1 MEQKRLHTLLVELD
15 QELKSAGSL
24 DTRSQELVAR
34 LLADIRQLD
43 VPADPSEQQSAE
55 ARLRE
60 LVLRFE
66 SDHPRLSG
74 AIGQVADALGKL
86 GI

>member
-1 MEQKRLHTLLVELD
+1 MDQTRLHALLAELD
-15 QELKSAGSL
+15 RELKATQAL
-24 DTRSQELVAR
+24 DPRSQELVKQV
-34 LLADIRQLD
+34 LADIPGPD
-43 VPADPSEQQSAE
+43 APADQGKHQSAE

-60 LVLRFE
+60 LVLHFE

-74 AIGQVADALGKL
+74 AVGQVADALGKL